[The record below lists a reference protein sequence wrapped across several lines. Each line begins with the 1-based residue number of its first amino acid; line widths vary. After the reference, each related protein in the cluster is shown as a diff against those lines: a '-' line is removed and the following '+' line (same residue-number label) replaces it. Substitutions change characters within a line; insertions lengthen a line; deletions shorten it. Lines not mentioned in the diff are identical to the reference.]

1 MWIFDLFE
9 DEMKSYK
16 CVYMNC
22 EGDNY
27 IVPLLPRAVAETKK
41 MKTGDPLDRSVQHG
55 PQNHMAHLNKLVEYC
70 DTALK
75 EGARLLL
82 GGKRADR
89 PGLYMEPT
97 IFCDVEDH
105 MYIAKEESFGPIM
118 VITVASKVV
127 FDLVNYSF
135 QTATVH
141 FL

>member
-1 MWIFDLFE
+1 MT
-9 DEMKSYK
+9 
-16 CVYMNC
+16 
-22 EGDNY
+22 
-27 IVPLLPRAVAETKK
+27 ETKK

-70 DTALK
+70 DTGLK

-82 GGKRADR
+82 GGKRAAR

-118 VITVASKVV
+118 VCKRTTKYHSNPGLLVFWVGILELPPAS
-127 FDLVNYSF
+127 
-135 QTATVH
+135 
-141 FL
+141 